1 MSYCWKDGSAELAA
15 GDDLLSS
22 AAALQEVCR
31 MENVVM
37 GLESY
42 DAFCYNAPEPF
53 CLGEGSAF
61 CAPDGKSTS
70 AVTGRSCSPM
80 LVSPLPYFY
89 TEWQALPNASVL
101 LASLERRFAA
111 VDVDGRQHF
120 KPYAR
125 TCFAR
130 TAHVRRP

>member
-101 LASLERRFAA
+101 LASLEGGEEDSLEDPSEVLGTASAA
-111 VDVDGRQHF
+111 DAQ
-120 KPYAR
+120 
-125 TCFAR
+125 
-130 TAHVRRP
+130 AHRPCLK